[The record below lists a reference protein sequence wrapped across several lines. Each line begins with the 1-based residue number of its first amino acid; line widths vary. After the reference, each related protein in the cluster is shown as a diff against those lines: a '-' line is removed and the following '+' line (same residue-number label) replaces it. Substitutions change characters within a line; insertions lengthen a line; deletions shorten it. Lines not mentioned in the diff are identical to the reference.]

1 VITELPFLLSIAGLS
16 ASLAG
21 LAGLVAGL
29 RRSDGLRPLDA
40 FRLREIV
47 EFAFANAL
55 LALSVVPIAT
65 LTGSAETAVR
75 IVAAAAGIYLATIA
89 AILFRRLRHAD
100 IAMTTWIRIAG
111 ALDIVIVVAVAAAIA
126 TGSMAVFQVMLILL
140 LARPMVAFLFV
151 LASFDAGPPGPP
163 PAA

>member
-1 VITELPFLLSIAGLS
+1 VITDLPFLLSIAGLS

-47 EFAFANAL
+47 EFAFANML
-55 LALSVVPIAT
+55 LALSLVPLAT
-65 LTGSAETAVR
+65 LTNSIEAAVR
-75 IVAAAAGIYLATIA
+75 IVAVAAGAYLV
-89 AILFRRLRHAD
+89 AISAVLFRRLRHAD
-100 IAMTTWIRIAG
+100 IAMTTWVRVAG
-111 ALDIVIVVAVAAAIA
+111 ALDLVIVVATAAAIV
-126 TGSMAVFQVMLILL
+126 TGALAALQVLLILF

-151 LASFDAGPPGPP
+151 LASFDADRTGSPPV
-163 PAA
+163 A